1 MTQKQVMGHLC
12 RGSALT
18 AESPAH
24 GAERGDV
31 RPRPLPSRG
40 PSAHRALW
48 STPTREGRPA
58 GSGRSLRRST
68 REDRRPDMAH
78 TAHRPGRLA
87 SRVGRSRPRRGRDL
101 KLSSCLF
108 LEFST
113 SYLDCS

>member
-1 MTQKQVMGHLC
+1 MTQEQVMGHLC
-12 RGSALT
+12 RGSVLT

-48 STPTREGRPA
+48 STREGRPA

-68 REDRRPDMAH
+68 R
-78 TAHRPGRLA
+78 GREAGHGSHCAQTRKTYFWLRHLDGPRSIRESRYSDH
-87 SRVGRSRPRRGRDL
+87 SRVTDVKTPTQRN
-101 KLSSCLF
+101 
-108 LEFST
+108 
-113 SYLDCS
+113 

>member
-48 STPTREGRPA
+48 STPRREGRPA
-58 GSGRSLRRST
+58 GSGRSLRQST
-68 REDRRPDMAH
+68 REDGRPDMAH
-78 TAHRPGRLA
+78 TAHRPGRLIFGSDTWTGLA
-87 SRVGRSRPRRGRDL
+87 QLGRAGILIIPVL
-101 KLSSCLF
+101 QM
-108 LEFST
+108 
-113 SYLDCS
+113 